1 MSILSAEKSFFEN
14 SLSPYQFLLNTCNF
28 LPPNESLC
36 NANIEQRKG
45 TVNLWTVHAVVMCR
59 SAEYSA

>member
-36 NANIEQRKG
+36 NANIEQGKEQSIYG
-45 TVNLWTVHAVVMCR
+45 QYMQL
-59 SAEYSA
+59 

>member
-14 SLSPYQFLLNTCNF
+14 SFSPYQILLNTCNF

-36 NANIEQRKG
+36 NANRKRKG

>member
-36 NANIEQRKG
+36 NANIEQGKEQSIYG
-45 TVNLWTVHAVVMCR
+45 Q
-59 SAEYSA
+59 